1 MLADLIYRKLR
12 LDHVGMNHAIKRED
26 LQAYLNRICGDG
38 ADYISDRDM
47 RRAIENH
54 LPMVLSGPHGYW
66 LPDPVNQNR
75 DVNKAVGYLTKK
87 IIGLDKRRRAILG
100 AYPEANQG
108 ELF

>member
-12 LDHVGMNHAIKRED
+12 MDHVGMSHEIKRGD
-26 LQAYLNRICGDG
+26 LQEYLNSLSEE
-38 ADYISDRDM
+38 YISDRDM

-54 LPMVLSGPHGYW
+54 LPRVLSGPHGYW
-66 LPDPVNQNR
+66 LPDPATQNQ

-100 AYPEANQG
+100 AYPNSSQG